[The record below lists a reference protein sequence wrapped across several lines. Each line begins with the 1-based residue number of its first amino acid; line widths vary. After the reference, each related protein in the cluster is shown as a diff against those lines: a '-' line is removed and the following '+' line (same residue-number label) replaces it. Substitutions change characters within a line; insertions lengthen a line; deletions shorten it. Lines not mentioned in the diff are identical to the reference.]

1 MAFRLGLAK
10 VLVPFVFVFSPSLL
24 LVAKG
29 FTWAD
34 FAITFTGCVLGIVA
48 LAAALSGYL
57 MTVMN
62 RWERTLCTIGALCL
76 IAPGLKIS
84 LLGVALMLPVLIHQW
99 TMSPSRKGATL
110 A

>member
-1 MAFRLGLAK
+1 M
-10 VLVPFVFVFSPSLL
+10 LVPFVFVFSPSLL

-34 FAITFTGCVLGIVA
+34 FAVTFIGCVLGIVA

-57 MTVMN
+57 MAEMK
-62 RWERTLCTIGALCL
+62 RWERALCAIGALCL

-84 LLGVALMLPVLIHQW
+84 LLGLALMLPVLVSQW
-99 TMSPSRKGATL
+99 TVSRASHKPSQA
-110 A
+110 

>member
-1 MAFRLGLAK
+1 
-10 VLVPFVFVFSPSLL
+10 VFVFSPSLL

-48 LAAALSGYL
+48 LAAALSGYMLTL
-57 MTVMN
+57 MKG
-62 RWERTLCTIGALCL
+62 WERALCAIGALCL

-84 LLGVALMLPVLIHQW
+84 LLGVAFMLPVLIHQW
-99 TMSPSRKGATL
+99 TMSKSRKGASL